1 MPLSKFNTAPIIAH
15 HTQFRAH
22 LHDVEVDEV
31 VGVGVVV
38 DVVEGDMATVAVRY
52 QDSTSARGWGNICP
66 WKDRVEVSSFYG
78 LQGEEQEETG
88 PSHQHEQTGADLLMR
103 SATDGDPRAAGS
115 RSKGPEGAR
124 LSIGRQC
131 CAKSV
136 QLEQCSMVLVLQ
148 EKDVRT
154 NLVMPTIDHLGRWL
168 QRQSGFNVKNII
180 RHARV
185 PIVTFETKDLEVD
198 VSVQQP
204 FGVLNSWHLRDLCQ
218 SGVPGR
224 LPALVR
230 LVKQWAKSKA
240 IHSAKDGALSSY
252 GWAMLA
258 ASFLQE
264 HNLLPALLEDRPFLS
279 ADDALWYVLEAV
291 EQRPENLWSEPQIY
305 PVDGSSPEEA
315 HKRPCELFFLWLQW
329 LRSTAL
335 KPCGASA
342 FGYLPLN
349 QRHIVSV
356 RGRQQ
361 EELCRAV
368 ASCPKADHWNPTSN
382 PVFMLIEEPFTGEN
396 VARSVREN
404 GLNDI
409 VAELQR
415 ALDVMST
422 ENADAAFEELLHLPP
437 LRQRQ
442 GAPDGVGLPRLAAP
456 RHPPPREPPPK
467 RPKQPQ
473 WQPSHDYGWHQNGW
487 HQNAWRDLLM
497 VETTARGC
505 AGTNRQ
511 RKSVMQ
517 RRIHVLAEVSGAVI
531 LSKPAEASWKM
542 VRTFLSNQG
551 TGLAQRFQPQRGV
564 FPAGASGALLV
575 KVQNSPALDD
585 YADLYV
591 ALLRG
596 TVPNSNV
603 ILRSRLC
610 QPSEGSN
617 AWRLAGLRTEGL
629 EASTVLRPVA
639 HGHLAGTAATLAL
652 LRPLRRASEQQ
663 LLLHCA
669 AAGCPVLGDRQ

>member
-1 MPLSKFNTAPIIAH
+1 MKRRI
-15 HTQFRAH
+15 
-22 LHDVEVDEV
+22 DEV
-31 VGVGVVV
+31 EYDENGLTWDSKEAQAAQAVV
-38 DVVEGDMATVAVRY
+38 DLDVAFR
-52 QDSTSARGWGNICP
+52 
-66 WKDRVEVSSFYG
+66 E
-78 LQGEEQEETG
+78 L
-88 PSHQHEQTGADLLMR
+88 
-103 SATDGDPRAAGS
+103 S
-115 RSKGPEGAR
+115 RSQDCDHEHQLLQKLRKELLGVFGHPGGFILEPFGSFVTELGLPR
-124 LSIGRQC
+124 ESGR
-131 CAKSV
+131 SD
-136 QLEQCSMVLVLQ
+136 LDLVILFHNYKADSKE

-168 QRQSGFNVKNII
+168 RQSGFNVKNII

-264 HNLLPALLEDRPFLS
+264 RNLLPALLEDRPFLS
-279 ADDALWYVLEAV
+279 ADDALWYVLNAV
-291 EQRPENLWSEPQIY
+291 EQRPENLWLEPQVY
-305 PVDGSSPEEA
+305 PVDSSSPKEA
-315 HKRPCELFFLWLQW
+315 HKRPCELFLLWLQW

-335 KPCGASA
+335 RPCGASA

-356 RGRQQ
+356 CGRQQ
-361 EELCRAV
+361 EELRRAV
-368 ASCPKADHWNPTSN
+368 SSCPKTDHWNPTSS

-415 ALDVMST
+415 ALDVMSI

-442 GAPDGVGLPRLAAP
+442 GAPDGVGLPRFTAP
-456 RHPPPREPPPK
+456 RHPPPREPPLK

-487 HQNAWRDLLM
+487 HQNTWR
-497 VETTARGC
+497 R
-505 AGTNRQ
+505 
-511 RKSVMQ
+511 
-517 RRIHVLAEVSGAVI
+517 
-531 LSKPAEASWKM
+531 W
-542 VRTFLSNQG
+542 
-551 TGLAQRFQPQRGV
+551 
-564 FPAGASGALLV
+564 
-575 KVQNSPALDD
+575 
-585 YADLYV
+585 
-591 ALLRG
+591 
-596 TVPNSNV
+596 
-603 ILRSRLC
+603 
-610 QPSEGSN
+610 
-617 AWRLAGLRTEGL
+617 
-629 EASTVLRPVA
+629 
-639 HGHLAGTAATLAL
+639 
-652 LRPLRRASEQQ
+652 
-663 LLLHCA
+663 
-669 AAGCPVLGDRQ
+669 